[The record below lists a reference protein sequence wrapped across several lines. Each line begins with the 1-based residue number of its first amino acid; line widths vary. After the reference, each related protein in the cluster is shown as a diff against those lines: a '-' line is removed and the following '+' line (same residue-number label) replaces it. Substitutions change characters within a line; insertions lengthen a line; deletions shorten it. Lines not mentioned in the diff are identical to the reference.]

1 VAVVGE
7 PGTVRVYL
15 PKTGVDA
22 MSDDVMGLPLL
33 GVPDGAT
40 PLAAFVVLKMLD
52 ACGSVVYVATATED
66 VATVEAIGM
75 GIYGVDRLRD
85 EFRDD

>member
-1 VAVVGE
+1 
-7 PGTVRVYL
+7 
-15 PKTGVDA
+15 
-22 MSDDVMGLPLL
+22 
-33 GVPDGAT
+33 
-40 PLAAFVVLKMLD
+40 VVLKMLD